1 MWLRAVHEDGRTYYI
16 NEDTDKTSWTLP
28 EGFAE
33 GDIEDYVSESES
45 DSGSSSDSDDEAAAA
60 AAVGGAAV
68 AKSSWVRCTH
78 DDGRTYYMN
87 EDTDKT
93 SWTLPEGFTEA
104 QIADFVSESES
115 SEDEDVTAA
124 AKPPTPPAGGKCPW
138 SRCTHDDGRTYYM
151 NEETEKTSWTLPE
164 GFKEEDIVDF
174 VSDDSESDSEED
186 SGTASDAP
194 GDGARGEGACPWQR
208 TTHDDGRVYYMNF
221 DTDETSWVLPAGW
234 AADQIEDY
242 VESDS
247 ESSDAEEEDA
257 EVSAAV
263 VAAAQPKK
271 AKRKKKIAPKTAWA
285 LSETAL
291 LAEKAKS
298 GSKKKRAK
306 RRAQL
311 PPPTSSMESGTVE
324 RRANKVTSITVGAKA
339 KKAFSAMKKKRK
351 YDRIVLKI
359 DVATS
364 TLEVESKGQGGY
376 DHLKSKKG
384 KKALPSTACRYVL
397 LDTGRKIFL
406 VVWMPRSAP
415 SDAIAMYNLQAHK
428 VAAPFI
434 GATKVNAKSLP
445 ELLKMV
451 GGAAARAAVAD
462 EDSDDWDPDA

>member
-1 MWLRAVHEDGRTYYI
+1 MWQRAQHDDGRTYYI
-16 NEDTDKTSWTLP
+16 NSETDKTSWTLP
-28 EGFAE
+28 EGVAE
-33 GDIEDYVSESES
+33 EDIVAYVSESES
-45 DSGSSSDSDDEAAAA
+45 GSGSTSDSEDESAAPSKEKC
-60 AAVGGAAV
+60 V
-68 AKSSWVRCTH
+68 WVRCTH

-93 SWTLPEGFTEA
+93 SWTLPDGFTEA
-104 QIADFVSESES
+104 QIADFVSESETGSDS
-115 SEDEDVTAA
+115 SDTEEEDATAA
-124 AKPPTPPAGGKCPW
+124 AKPPTPPAAGGTCPW

-151 NEETEKTSWTLPE
+151 NDETETTSWTLPD
-164 GFKEEDIVDF
+164 GFAEEDIADF
-174 VSDDSESDSEED
+174 VSESESDSEEG
-186 SGTASDAP
+186 SGEAA
-194 GDGARGEGACPWQR
+194 GAEGGPCPWQR

-234 AADQIEDY
+234 VADQIADY

-247 ESSDAEEEDA
+247 ESSDSEEEDA
-257 EVSAAV
+257 EASAAV
-263 VAAAQPKK
+263 VAAVKPKK
-271 AKRKKKIAPKTAWA
+271 AKRKRKIAPKTAWS

-298 GSKKKRAK
+298 GSKKKQAK

-311 PPPTSSMESGTVE
+311 PPPTSSMESGTAE
-324 RRANKVTSITVGAKA
+324 RRANKVTSITVGVKA

-351 YDRIVLKI
+351 YDHIVLKI
-359 DVATS
+359 DLATS
-364 TLEVESKGQGGY
+364 TLSIESKGQGGY
-376 DHLKSKKG
+376 DNLKSKSKKG
-384 KKALPSTACRYVL
+384 KNVAALPSSACRYIL
-397 LDTGRKIFL
+397 LDTGRKLFL
-406 VVWMPRSAP
+406 IVWMPRSAP

-462 EDSDDWDPDA
+462 EDSDEWDPDA